1 MNNEY
6 LYLLIEQKSFNN
18 IIKTNKKNLCY
29 IPIIKNES
37 MGLDSFIGT
46 KFIVGHKK
54 PTPGFQGYL
63 KINGI
68 LTKQDNLE
76 LYNNLVNEYMLA
88 ELNELCFLKYENLVN
103 FSDIYTKK
111 IFLKD
116 INLVIGKYEF
126 NEIKFTRSN
135 HNFDIS
141 QMFVSKIIKIIHDIF
156 HEFIIE
162 KEEKETN
169 SSISSKSSKSN
180 ITKSNKITN
189 SDTTE
194 TNNLSDQDSDLDSE
208 SGSGSGSGSG
218 SDTDENSSEYDEE
231 KYFKKEAYKKA
242 LGVYT
247 FKLDKED
254 VSKVVIMGIPILWVP
269 CEKLKSNIKNDKIVK
284 NNLHSHYTTC
294 DMCEIVNN
302 NKNEIELDKILFTY
316 KTNENE
322 EEMDELIKYYK
333 FAKNYVMTKKEFKN
347 NYDSNKLNLLYY
359 KNSDE
364 PIYDEC
370 IFIIKTK

>member
-1 MNNEY
+1 MIKNEY

-37 MGLDSFIGT
+37 MELDSFVGT

-68 LTKQDNLE
+68 LTKQDNSE
-76 LYNNLVNEYMLA
+76 LYNNLVSEYMLA
-88 ELNELCFLKYENLVN
+88 ELNELCFLKYENLIN
-103 FSDIYTKK
+103 FSDTYTKK

-116 INLVIGKYEF
+116 INLVINKYEF

-141 QMFVSKIIKIIHDIF
+141 QMFVSKIIKIIDGIF
-156 HEFIIE
+156 QEFII
-162 KEEKETN
+162 KEEETN
-169 SSISSKSSKSN
+169 SSKSSG
-180 ITKSNKITN
+180 SNKKTN
-189 SDTTE
+189 SDNPDTPDNPD
-194 TNNLSDQDSDLDSE
+194 TNNLSDQDSNSN
-208 SGSGSGSGSG
+208 SG
-218 SDTDENSSEYDEE
+218 SDSGSESDSNTDSSEYDEE

-242 LGVYT
+242 LGIYT

-254 VSKVVIMGIPILWVP
+254 ISKVIIMEIPILWVP

-284 NNLHSHYTTC
+284 KNLHLHY
-294 DMCEIVNN
+294 IFGGVLR
-302 NKNEIELDKILFTY
+302 KVAPPFL
-316 KTNENE
+316 
-322 EEMDELIKYYK
+322 
-333 FAKNYVMTKKEFKN
+333 ARA
-347 NYDSNKLNLLYY
+347 LNLRRGQDC
-359 KNSDE
+359 K
-364 PIYDEC
+364 
-370 IFIIKTK
+370 